1 MRIIDLMRTK
11 GRYHQGG
18 YQRFMWIT
26 GVVLGLLV
34 SFSAYAKKDIMSLEQ
49 TVTAHYVGSS
59 VVSPDGALTA
69 YTLVKPRTPYE
80 DEDGSHYVELHVV
93 DKQDNSRPFITG
105 KVSVSSVQW
114 SPDGQSI
121 YYRAKRNDDK
131 YSSIYRI
138 PVDGGESVKVI
149 SHKNN
154 IGSFTLNADGDTLV
168 FVAKPA
174 KDKSKEKLTK
184 KGFKAEIYE
193 EDIQF
198 NHAYQVNL
206 DNLEEEPVQLDIDA
220 HVLSAKFHPD
230 KDRLLLRTTPT
241 PHIDDNY
248 TVSEYGI
255 YRLDGE
261 RIQAFKTEG
270 KLGEAEWSPDG
281 KYVAMIGAEDK
292 HDPADGRLFVARSSN
307 GMMTE
312 YVKDYA
318 GHIKAIE
325 WVSDNQ
331 LAFLGHVGT
340 GSEVSVIDLKSDRV
354 ENRLPLG
361 KAVLRG
367 LDVSQDGETMV
378 ATVGQA
384 SHPREVYSLNQGELK
399 RLTHSNPWLEN
410 IAMPKQVSI
419 KYTARDGLELEG
431 ILVYPVDYKKNQRYP
446 LIMMVHGGPESHI
459 SNEWLDRYAYPI
471 KHATGNGFA
480 VFLPNYRGSTGRGV
494 EFSKKGQADYA
505 GAEFDDLV
513 DAITHLSDEGIVDKD
528 RVGITGGS
536 YGGYASAW
544 AATALSEHFAA
555 SVMFVGISNQLSKF
569 GTTDIPKEMY
579 NVHAR
584 KYPWDNWMWML
595 ERSPI
600 YHTDKAQTPLLIMH
614 GKNDTRVHPAQSME
628 LYRYIKTRTD
638 TPVRLVYYPGEGHG
652 NRKAAAQL
660 DYAKRLMR
668 WMNFYLKGEN
678 KGQQIPPYDLDH
690 QAQLKKDAEDND
702 AEASF

>member
-1 MRIIDLMRTK
+1 MKIFEFNQTNNRLC
-11 GRYHQGG
+11 QGG
-18 YQRFMWIT
+18 KHHLRWLIAILICVM
-26 GVVLGLLV
+26 V
-34 SFSAYAKKDIMSLEQ
+34 SPAAFAKKDIMTLEQ

-59 VVSPDGALTA
+59 VVSPDGQFTA

-80 DEDGSHYVELHVV
+80 DEDGSHFVELHVV
-93 DKQDNSRPFITG
+93 DKQGNSRPFITG
-105 KVSVSSVQW
+105 EVSVSSVQW

-131 YSSIYRI
+131 YTSIYRI
-138 PVDGGESVKVI
+138 PVDGGESVQVV

-154 IGSFTLNADGDTLV
+154 IASFTVDAEGETLV
-168 FVAKPA
+168 FLAKPS
-174 KDKSKEKLTK
+174 KDKSKEKLSK

-198 NHAYQVNL
+198 TRAFQVDLTNTE
-206 DNLEEEPVQLDIDA
+206 NKPVQLKIN
-220 HVLSAKFHPD
+220 HNILSAKFHPS

-248 TVSEYGI
+248 TASEYGI

-281 KYVAMIGAEDK
+281 KYVAIIGAEDK

-307 GMMTE
+307 GKMTE

-318 GHIKAIE
+318 GHIQAIE
-325 WVSDNQ
+325 WLSDHE

-340 GSEVSVIDLKSDRV
+340 SSEVSVINLKSDNIT
-354 ENRLPLG
+354 NRLSLG
-361 KAVLRG
+361 EAVLSNF
-367 LDVSQDGETMV
+367 DVSLDGDAMI
-378 ATVGQA
+378 ATIGRA
-384 SHPREVYSLNQGELK
+384 EHPREVYSFTQDGLQ
-399 RLTHSNPWLEN
+399 RLTRSNAWLDN
-410 IAMPKQVSI
+410 IAMPRQTSI

-431 ILVYPVDYKKNQRYP
+431 ILVYPVEYKKGQRYP
-446 LIMMVHGGPESHI
+446 LIMMVHGGPESHV
-459 SNEWLDRYAYPI
+459 SNAWLDRYGYPI
-471 KHATGNGFA
+471 KHAAGNGFA

-505 GAEFDDLV
+505 GAEFNDLV
-513 DAITHLSDEGIVDKD
+513 DAITHLDNEGIIDKE

-584 KYPWDNWMWML
+584 NYPWDKWMWML

-668 WMNFYLKGEN
+668 WMDFYLKGDD
-678 KGQQIPPYDLDH
+678 KDQQLPPYELDH
-690 QAQLKKDAEDND
+690 QAKLEKSSEEDAE
-702 AEASF
+702 E

>member
-1 MRIIDLMRTK
+1 MRKIDLNKSK
-11 GRYHQGG
+11 GRHQSVSR
-18 YQRFMWIT
+18 QFTW
-26 GVVLGLLV
+26 VVLVVFGLLV
-34 SFSAYAKKDIMSLEQ
+34 SFGGYAKKDIMTLEQ

-59 VVSPDGALTA
+59 VVSPDGQLTA

-80 DEDGSHYVELHVV
+80 DEDGSHYVELHLI
-93 DKQDNSRPFITG
+93 DNQGNSRPFITG
-105 KVSVSSVQW
+105 EVSVSSLQW

-121 YYRAKRNDDK
+121 FYLAKRNDDE
-131 YSSIYRI
+131 YTSIYRI
-138 PVDGGESVKVI
+138 PVDGGESVQVI

-154 IGSFTLNADGDTLV
+154 ISSFSLNSEGDKLV
-168 FVAKPA
+168 FVAKPE
-174 KDKSKEKLTK
+174 KDKSEKKLEK
-184 KGFKAEIYE
+184 KGFKAEVYE

-206 DNLEEEPVQLDIDA
+206 NNLEDQPVQLNIDE
-220 HVLSAKFHPD
+220 HILSVQFHPR
-230 KDRLLLRTTPT
+230 KDHVLLRTTPT

-248 TVSEYGI
+248 TSSEYGI
-255 YRLDGE
+255 YQIDGE

-270 KLGEAEWSPDG
+270 KLGEAEWSPNG

-292 HDPADGRLFVARSSN
+292 HDPASGRLFVGRSGN
-307 GMMTE
+307 GKMTE

-318 GHIKAIE
+318 GHVKAIE
-325 WVSDNQ
+325 WLSDSQ
-331 LAFLGHVGT
+331 LAYMGHIGT
-340 GSEVSVIDLKSDRV
+340 SSEVSVINLDTEKVD
-354 ENRLPLG
+354 NRLPLG
-361 KAVLRG
+361 KAVLSNF
-367 LDVSQDGETMV
+367 DVSEDGKTMV
-378 ATVGQA
+378 ATVGRA
-384 SHPREVYSLNQGELK
+384 NHPREVYSVNNGDLK
-399 RLTHSNPWLEN
+399 RLSHSNTWLEN
-410 IAMPKQVSI
+410 IAMPKQESI

-431 ILVYPVDYKKNQRYP
+431 ILVYPINYTKNQRYP
-446 LIMMVHGGPESHI
+446 LIMMVHGGPEAHI

-471 KHATGNGFA
+471 KHAAGNGFA

-505 GAEFDDLV
+505 GGEFNDLV
-513 DAITHLSDEGIVDKD
+513 DAITHLSDEGIVDKA

-668 WMNFYLKGEN
+668 WMDFYLKGDN
-678 KGQQIPPYDLDH
+678 KGQQIPPYELNH
-690 QAQLKKDAEDND
+690 QAQLEKDGKEQDV
-702 AEASF
+702 EE

>member
-1 MRIIDLMRTK
+1 MRKIDLKRTK
-11 GRYHQGG
+11 GRHHQGG
-18 YQRFMWIT
+18 NQRFMWIT
-26 GVVLGLLV
+26 GIVLGLLV
-34 SFSAYAKKDIMSLEQ
+34 GFSAHAKKDIMTLEQ

-59 VVSPDGALTA
+59 VVSPDGQLTA

-80 DEDGSHYVELHVV
+80 DEDGSHYVELHLV
-93 DKQDNSRPFITG
+93 DNQGNSRPFITG
-105 KVSVSSVQW
+105 EVSVSSLQW

-121 YYRAKRNDDK
+121 FYLAKRNDDE
-131 YSSIYRI
+131 YTSIYRI
-138 PVDGGESVKVI
+138 PVDGGESVQVI

-206 DNLEEEPVQLDIDA
+206 DNLEEKPVQLDIDA
-220 HVLSAKFHPD
+220 HVLSAQFHPG
-230 KDRLLLRTTPT
+230 KDHLLLRTTPT

-248 TVSEYGI
+248 TASEYGI
-255 YRLDGE
+255 YRLNGE

-307 GMMTE
+307 GKMTE

-325 WVSDNQ
+325 WLSDNQ

-340 GSEVSVIDLKSDRV
+340 GSEVSVIDLKSNQVD
-354 ENRLPLG
+354 NKLPLG

-367 LDVSQDGETMV
+367 FDVSQDGKTMV
-378 ATVGQA
+378 ATIGRA
-384 SHPREVYSLNQGELK
+384 NHPREVYAVNRGELK

-410 IAMPKQVSI
+410 IAMPKQASI

-431 ILVYPVDYKKNQRYP
+431 ILVYPINYTKNQRYP
-446 LIMMVHGGPESHI
+446 LIMMVHGGPEAHI

-505 GAEFDDLV
+505 GAEFNDLV
-513 DAITHLSDEGIVDKD
+513 DAITHLDNEGIIDKE

-555 SVMFVGISNQLSKF
+555 SVMFVGIANQLSKF

-584 KYPWDNWMWML
+584 NYPWDKWMWML